1 MRYVASAYSLSVMN
15 LVACQHQENIY
26 FYTTRDIM
34 PNEELM
40 VWYCKDFAKRLG
52 YDVDPE
58 RATYSICKEETM
70 KKAYSTT
77 NSTTGPAPAAAAVN
91 PEVAYNHMQFVMG
104 FHIPP
109 RRQPQPS
116 PTPIPS
122 PPLPS
127 ARVTPPEHTNGQS
140 QSGGVRYHQAVMN
153 LKAESAQNQHN
164 QHHQQLHHQQLHHQP
179 HHHHLHHHREENSG
193 TPPQIRSEHSPLRE
207 GSKEKETAVSP
218 ASHAS
223 KDTHYE
229 HQLTPNDGS
238 VRSDEGYHSN
248 GYHDDGFTPPEDSSD
263 SESEH
268 NYVLDCSKKTH
279 EPKETAVA
287 HTKACNGEVGEGK
300 NEYRK
305 VKMKMPL
312 KYEFKNSKCGQMD
325 GSEKD
330 ANNNAKATSPD
341 TVNRSPPPSNGR
353 RVINSATS
361 TVIVLD
367 APSHMVVPITKPY
380 YEAETATSSPNA
392 SPPTSTISVPVQ
404 SAAFMRYTPPSSSIL
419 ETILTGNGMAKPGS
433 VASRSPSSEELL
445 SRPPNAT
452 PPPTSPTEM
461 AYSYKKSQRY
471 GNACSPD
478 SSSNSQL
485 LLQQAVPRAVSPV
498 ALHMSQQ
505 SPTASSTAVATATS
519 SGLIPGSQLLLA
531 RSQSQY
537 PGHLQPSHL
546 QHDHQQHMQHLQH
559 LEKER
564 DREERGRERERD
576 LISLK
581 RTSPSSA
588 QALLY
593 ARQDY
598 MESSRSR
605 SRSPTSYSPY
615 SGATYTPNLPMG
627 AHHAPTSSTYSPP
640 LNGGHYE
647 RLSTHQIPTN
657 GILTLQNGNQIQ
669 ISHHLMTP
677 LTPLTR
683 ISSPHRSSV
692 SPACSLSPDGGSC
705 TRSGSPMSPGSVGSR
720 GYRSLPYPLKK
731 RDGKM
736 HYECNVCC
744 KTFGQLSNLKV
755 HLRTHSGERPFKCNV
770 CTKSFT
776 QLAHLQKHH
785 LVHTGEKPHQC
796 DICKKR
802 FSSTSNLKTH
812 LRLHSG
818 QKPYAC
824 DLCPQKFTQFVHLKL
839 HKRLHTNDRPYVC
852 QGCDKKYISASG
864 LRTHW
869 KTTSCKPNNIEEEL
883 AMAAEAT
890 SECLGE
896 LKSRNGY

>member
-40 VWYCKDFAKRLG
+40 VWYCKDFAARLG

-70 KKAYSTT
+70 KKAYS
-77 NSTTGPAPAAAAVN
+77 SKTTGTTAAAAVVN

-109 RRQPQPS
+109 RRQQS
-116 PTPIPS
+116 LTPTPS
-122 PPLPS
+122 PPPPAPRTAPADSGASATTTSPS
-127 ARVTPPEHTNGQS
+127 TSVQQS
-140 QSGGVRYHQAVMN
+140 SGVRYHQTVVN
-153 LKAESAQNQHN
+153 LRTEAHQQNLH
-164 QHHQQLHHQQLHHQP
+164 HHQQA
-179 HHHHLHHHREENSG
+179 REENNG
-193 TPPQIRSEHSPLRE
+193 TPMQTRRESSPVRE
-207 GSKEKETAVSP
+207 GSKEKDAAVSP

-279 EPKETAVA
+279 EPKETAVP
-287 HTKACNGEVGEGK
+287 HTKVTAEMAEGK

-312 KYEFKNSKCGQMD
+312 KYEFKNSKVGKMD
-325 GSEKD
+325 SPSEKCPD
-330 ANNNAKATSPD
+330 SNNNSSPD
-341 TVNRSPPPSNGR
+341 AGNGSPPPTVRQRILNP
-353 RVINSATS
+353 ATS

-380 YEAETATSSPNA
+380 YEAETVTSPNSSPPN
-392 SPPTSTISVPVQ
+392 SSLPGVVQ
-404 SAAFMRYTPPSSSIL
+404 SAAYMRYTPPSSSIL
-419 ETILTGNGMAKPGS
+419 ENILTGNGMAKPSAG
-433 VASRSPSSEELL
+433 RSPSSDDLL

-452 PPPTSPTEM
+452 PPPSSPTEM

-485 LLQQAVPRAVSPV
+485 LLTQAQGQSTVQSTTSSASHLLQQ
-498 ALHMSQQ
+498 H
-505 SPTASSTAVATATS
+505 SPTTTS
-519 SGLIPGSQLLLA
+519 SGLLTGSQLLLA
-531 RSQSQY
+531 RIPSQY
-537 PGHLQPSHL
+537 PGHLQQQHQPQPPPQQSHMSQL
-546 QHDHQQHMQHLQH
+546 QHEHQQHIQHLQQ

-564 DREERGRERERD
+564 DREDRGRERERD

-581 RTSPSSA
+581 RSSPGVA

-598 MESSRSR
+598 GDVSRSR
-605 SRSPTSYSPY
+605 SRSPSYSPY
-615 SGATYTPNLPMG
+615 SGATYTPNIPMG
-627 AHHAPTSSTYSPP
+627 AHHTPTSSTYSPP
-640 LNGGHYE
+640 LNAGHYE
-647 RLSTHQIPTN
+647 RLATHQIPTN

-677 LTPLTR
+677 LAPLTR
-683 ISSPHRSSV
+683 LSSPHRSSV

-890 SECLGE
+890 SECLG
-896 LKSRNGY
+896 KWVI